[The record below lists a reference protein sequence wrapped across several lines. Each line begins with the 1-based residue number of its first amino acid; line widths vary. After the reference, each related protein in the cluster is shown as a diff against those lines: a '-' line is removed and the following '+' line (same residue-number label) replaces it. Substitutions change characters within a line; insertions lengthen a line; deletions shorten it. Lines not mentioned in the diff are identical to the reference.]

1 MVGVHLGTRDLHTS
15 EPAPC
20 HDLGDPRSHG
30 HNGGS
35 LSRSRVQLSEEE
47 SRAEEPRHKDK
58 PSRRRRILKWVA
70 IILAVLL
77 VTVSVS
83 ALVIYKKLE
92 NNITAI
98 APDLGTDRPAKP
110 KVQGPKDP
118 LNVLVLGSDN
128 RDGTH
133 IGGQTP
139 GLSDTTILLH
149 LSADRKRAYGVS
161 IPRDAMVERPTCLS
175 KNGKK
180 ELPGGIR
187 QFNAAFA
194 VGGPTCTVRTVEH
207 LTNISIDHFV
217 VVNFA
222 GFKDMVNA
230 VHGVTVCVPNEVND
244 TVGHIHLPAGTYKIN
259 GNQALDYVRVRHDLG
274 APTGDIGR
282 MKRQQAF
289 ISAMIS
295 KVYSAGTLA
304 NPVRLYKFLDAAT
317 SSLSTDAGFAHLK
330 DLASLGRSLK
340 GIGLDKIKF
349 ITVPNQPYPPDTNRL
364 EFAPGAADLWRKIRY
379 DKPLGRLGADAL
391 SPGGDQAGKQPTGAA
406 SPTPSGS
413 ASPSATPDAQ
423 AKEAARK
430 EAAAEA
436 GLCA

>member
-1 MVGVHLGTRDLHTS
+1 M
-15 EPAPC
+15 
-20 HDLGDPRSHG
+20 
-30 HNGGS
+30 
-35 LSRSRVQLSEEE
+35 
-47 SRAEEPRHKDK
+47 
-58 PSRRRRILKWVA
+58 
-70 IILAVLL
+70 
-77 VTVSVS
+77 
-83 ALVIYKKLE
+83 
-92 NNITAI
+92 
-98 APDLGTDRPAKP
+98 
-110 KVQGPKDP
+110 
-118 LNVLVLGSDN
+118 GSDD
-128 RDGTH
+128 RKGTN
-133 IGGQTP
+133 IGGDTP

-161 IPRDAMVERPTCLS
+161 IPRDAMVDRPTCLS

-180 ELPGGIR
+180 ELPGGLR

-230 VHGVTVCVPNEVND
+230 VHGVTVCVPTEVND
-244 TVGHIHLPAGTYKIN
+244 DVGHIHLPEGTYKVN

-330 DLASLGRSLK
+330 DLASLGHSIK

-349 ITVPNQPYPPDTNRL
+349 ITVPNQPYPQDTNRL
-364 EFAPGAADLWRKIRY
+364 EFAPEAANLWRKIRY

-391 SPGGDQAGKQPTGAA
+391 SPGSDQPGKQPGGTA
-406 SPTPSGS
+406 S
-413 ASPSATPDAQ
+413 ASPSPSASPDAQ
-423 AKEAARK
+423 AREAARK
-430 EAAAEA
+430 QAAAEA

>member
-1 MVGVHLGTRDLHTS
+1 ML
-15 EPAPC
+15 
-20 HDLGDPRSHG
+20 
-30 HNGGS
+30 
-35 LSRSRVQLSEEE
+35 
-47 SRAEEPRHKDK
+47 
-58 PSRRRRILKWVA
+58 
-70 IILAVLL
+70 
-77 VTVSVS
+77 
-83 ALVIYKKLE
+83 ALVLVLSTVLVVVYKKLE
-92 NNITAI
+92 GNIHQI
-98 APDLGTDRPAKP
+98 SDIGLGKDRPKKP
-110 KVQGPKDP
+110 KVTGPKEP
-118 LNVLVLGSDN
+118 LNVLIMGSDD
-128 RDGTH
+128 RKGTN
-133 IGGQTP
+133 IGGATP

-230 VHGVTVCVPNEVND
+230 VHGVTVCVPTEVND
-244 TVGHIHLPAGTYKIN
+244 DVGHIHLPEGTYKVN

-274 APTGDIGR
+274 APTGDLGR

-295 KVYSAGTLA
+295 KVYSAGTLT

-317 SSLSTDAGFAHLK
+317 SSLSTDSGFAHLK
-330 DLASLGRSLK
+330 DLASLGSSLK
-340 GIGLDKIKF
+340 GIGLEQDP
-349 ITVPNQPYPPDTNRL
+349 VHHRAQPALPRGHQPARVRTGCREPVAQD
-364 EFAPGAADLWRKIRY
+364 
-379 DKPLGRLGADAL
+379 PLR
-391 SPGGDQAGKQPTGAA
+391 Q
-406 SPTPSGS
+406 
-413 ASPSATPDAQ
+413 
-423 AKEAARK
+423 AARQARRRRPLPGQRPAGQ
-430 EAAAEA
+430 AAQPRCVRRRPPPRRARRRTPRRRRPRARKQRPKPASARDRSEQSTRPDCSR
-436 GLCA
+436 LL

>member
-1 MVGVHLGTRDLHTS
+1 MGGPPS
-15 EPAPC
+15 EIEVP
-20 HDLGDPRSHG
+20 
-30 HNGGS
+30 
-35 LSRSRVQLSEEE
+35 LSEEE
-47 SRAEEPRHKDK
+47 PRRPDRRT
-58 PSRRRRILKWVA
+58 RRRRILKR
-70 IILAVLL
+70 IGIG
-77 VTVSVS
+77 
-83 ALVIYKKLE
+83 ALVLVVVLSTALVVVYKKLE
-92 NNITAI
+92 GNIHPISVAG
-98 APDLGTDRPAKP
+98 LGTDRPKKP
-110 KVQGPKDP
+110 KVAGPQEP
-118 LNVLVLGSDN
+118 LNVLIMGSDD
-128 RDGTH
+128 RKGTN

-149 LSADRKRAYGVS
+149 LSADRKRAYGIS
-161 IPRDAMVERPTCLS
+161 IPRDTMVERPTCLS
-175 KNGKK
+175 KDGKK

-230 VHGVTVCVPNEVND
+230 VHGVTVCVPSEVND
-244 TVGHIHLPAGTYKIN
+244 DVGHIHLPEGTYKVN

-295 KVYSAGTLA
+295 KVYSAGTLT

-330 DLASLGRSLK
+330 DLASLGRSIK
-340 GIGLDKIKF
+340 GIGLSKIKF
-349 ITVPNQPYPPDTNRL
+349 LTVPNQPYPEDTNRL
-364 EFAPGAADLWRKIRY
+364 ELAPGAATLWRKIRY
-379 DKPLGRLGADAL
+379 DKPLGKLAADAL
-391 SPGGDQAGKQPTGAA
+391 SPGNDQPGKQP
-406 SPTPSGS
+406 SGT
-413 ASPSATPDAQ
+413 ASPSASPNAQ
-423 AKEAARK
+423 AKDAARK

>member
-1 MVGVHLGTRDLHTS
+1 MGGPPS
-15 EPAPC
+15 EIEVP
-20 HDLGDPRSHG
+20 
-30 HNGGS
+30 
-35 LSRSRVQLSEEE
+35 LSEEE
-47 SRAEEPRHKDK
+47 PRRPD
-58 PSRRRRILKWVA
+58 RRTRRQRILKRIGIGVLVFVVA
-70 IILAVLL
+70 LSTVL
-77 VTVSVS
+77 VVV
-83 ALVIYKKLE
+83 YKKLE
-92 NNITAI
+92 GNIHPI
-98 APDLGTDRPAKP
+98 SDIGLGHDRPKKP
-110 KVQGPKDP
+110 KVAGPQEP
-118 LNVLVLGSDN
+118 LNVLIMGSDD
-128 RDGTH
+128 RKGTN

-194 VGGPTCTVRTVEH
+194 VGGPTCTVRTVEQ

-230 VHGVTVCVPNEVND
+230 VHGVTVCVPTEVND
-244 TVGHIHLPAGTYKIN
+244 DVGHIHLPEGTYKVN

-295 KVYSAGTLA
+295 KVYSAGTLT

-330 DLASLGRSLK
+330 DLASLGRSIK
-340 GIGLDKIKF
+340 GIGLNKIKF

-379 DKPLGRLGADAL
+379 DKPLGKLAADAL
-391 SPGGDQAGKQPTGAA
+391 SPGNDQPGKQPTG
-406 SPTPSGS
+406 T
-413 ASPSATPDAQ
+413 ASPSVQ

>member
-1 MVGVHLGTRDLHTS
+1 MGGPPS
-15 EPAPC
+15 EIEVP
-20 HDLGDPRSHG
+20 
-30 HNGGS
+30 
-35 LSRSRVQLSEEE
+35 LSEEE
-47 SRAEEPRHKDK
+47 PRRPD
-58 PSRRRRILKWVA
+58 RRTRRQRILKRIGIGVLVFVVA
-70 IILAVLL
+70 LSTVL
-77 VTVSVS
+77 VVV
-83 ALVIYKKLE
+83 YKKLE
-92 NNITAI
+92 GNIHSI
-98 APDLGTDRPAKP
+98 SDIGIGKDRPKKP
-110 KVQGPKDP
+110 KVAGPQEP
-118 LNVLVLGSDN
+118 LNVLIM
-128 RDGTH
+128 GTDDRKGTN

-194 VGGPTCTVRTVEH
+194 VGGPTCTVRTVEQ

-230 VHGVTVCVPNEVND
+230 VHGVTVCVPTEVND
-244 TVGHIHLPAGTYKIN
+244 DVGHIHLPEGTYKVN

-295 KVYSAGTLA
+295 KVYSAGTLT
-304 NPVRLYKFLDAAT
+304 NPLRLYKFLDAAT
-317 SSLSTDAGFAHLK
+317 KSLSTDAGFAHLK
-330 DLASLGRSLK
+330 DLASLGRSIK
-340 GIGLDKIKF
+340 GIGLNKIKF
-349 ITVPNQPYPPDTNRL
+349 ITVPNQPYPADTNRL
-364 EFAPGAADLWRKIRY
+364 EFAPGAATLWRKIRY
-379 DKPLGRLGADAL
+379 DKPLGKLAADAL
-391 SPGGDQAGKQPTGAA
+391 SPGSDQPGKQPTGTA
-406 SPTPSGS
+406 SPN
-413 ASPSATPDAQ
+413 ASPSASPNAQ

>member
-1 MVGVHLGTRDLHTS
+1 MGGPPS
-15 EPAPC
+15 EIEVP
-20 HDLGDPRSHG
+20 
-30 HNGGS
+30 
-35 LSRSRVQLSEEE
+35 LSEV
-47 SRAEEPRHKDK
+47 EPRRPDRRT
-58 PSRRRRILKWVA
+58 RRRRLLKRIGIGA
-70 IILAVLL
+70 L
-77 VTVSVS
+77 
-83 ALVIYKKLE
+83 ALVVVLSTVLVVVYKKLE
-92 NNITAI
+92 GNIHQI
-98 APDLGTDRPAKP
+98 SNIGLGTDRPDKP
-110 KVQGPKDP
+110 KVSGPQEP
-118 LNVLVLGSDN
+118 LNVLIMGSDD
-128 RDGTH
+128 RKGTN
-133 IGGQTP
+133 IGGATP

-149 LSADRKRAYGVS
+149 ISADRRRAYGVS

-175 KNGKK
+175 KNGKTQ
-180 ELPGGIR
+180 LPGGIR

-194 VGGPTCTVRTVEH
+194 VGGPACTVRTVEH

-230 VHGVTVCVPNEVND
+230 VHGVTVCVPTEVND
-244 TVGHIHLPAGTYKIN
+244 DVGHIHLPEGTYKVN

-330 DLASLGRSLK
+330 DLASLGRSIK
-340 GIGLDKIKF
+340 GIGLDKIQF
-349 ITVPNQPYPPDTNRL
+349 ITVPNQPYPEDTNRL
-364 EFAPGAADLWRKIRY
+364 EFAPDAANLWRKIRY
-379 DKPLGRLGADAL
+379 DKPLGKLGADAL
-391 SPGGDQAGKQPTGAA
+391 SPGNQQPGKQPTGTA
-406 SPTPSGS
+406 SPTPSGG
-413 ASPSATPDAQ
+413 ASPSASPDAQ

>member
-1 MVGVHLGTRDLHTS
+1 MGGPPS
-15 EPAPC
+15 EIEVP
-20 HDLGDPRSHG
+20 
-30 HNGGS
+30 
-35 LSRSRVQLSEEE
+35 LSEEE
-47 SRAEEPRHKDK
+47 PRRADRH
-58 PSRRRRILKWVA
+58 PRRRRILKRIGIGVLVFVVA
-70 IILAVLL
+70 LSTVL
-77 VTVSVS
+77 VVV
-83 ALVIYKKLE
+83 YKKLE
-92 NNITAI
+92 GNIHPISVAG
-98 APDLGTDRPAKP
+98 LGTDRPKKP
-110 KVQGPKDP
+110 KVAGPQEP
-118 LNVLVLGSDN
+118 LNVLIM
-128 RDGTH
+128 GTDDRKGTN

-194 VGGPTCTVRTVEH
+194 VGGPTCTVRTVEQ

-230 VHGVTVCVPNEVND
+230 VHGVTVCVPTEVND
-244 TVGHIHLPAGTYKIN
+244 DVGHIHLPEGTYKVN

-295 KVYSAGTLA
+295 KVYSAGTLT

-330 DLASLGRSLK
+330 DLASLGRSIK
-340 GIGLDKIKF
+340 GIGLNKIKF
-349 ITVPNQPYPPDTNRL
+349 ITVPNQPYPADTNRL
-364 EFAPGAADLWRKIRY
+364 EFAPGAATLWRKIRY
-379 DKPLGRLGADAL
+379 DKPLGKLAADAL
-391 SPGGDQAGKQPTGAA
+391 SPGNDQPGKKPTD
-406 SPTPSGS
+406 T
-413 ASPSATPDAQ
+413 ASPSASPNAQ
-423 AKEAARK
+423 AREAARK

>member
-1 MVGVHLGTRDLHTS
+1 MVV
-15 EPAPC
+15 
-20 HDLGDPRSHG
+20 
-30 HNGGS
+30 
-35 LSRSRVQLSEEE
+35 LST
-47 SRAEEPRHKDK
+47 
-58 PSRRRRILKWVA
+58 
-70 IILAVLL
+70 VL
-77 VTVSVS
+77 VVV
-83 ALVIYKKLE
+83 YKKLE
-92 NNITAI
+92 GNIHSI
-98 APDLGTDRPAKP
+98 SNIGLGDDRPAKP
-110 KVQGPKDP
+110 KVAGPQQP
-118 LNVLVLGSDN
+118 LNVLIMGSDD
-128 RDGTH
+128 RKGTN
-133 IGGQTP
+133 IGGATP

-175 KNGKK
+175 KNGKT

-194 VGGPTCTVRTVEH
+194 VGGPACTVRTVEH
-207 LTNISIDHFV
+207 LTNIHIDHFV

-230 VHGVTVCVPNEVND
+230 VHGVTVCVPTEVND
-244 TVGHIHLPAGTYKIN
+244 DVGHIHLPQGTYKVN

-295 KVYSAGTLA
+295 KVYSAGTLT

-330 DLASLGRSLK
+330 DLADLGRSIK

-349 ITVPNQPYPPDTNRL
+349 ITVPNLPYPADPNRL
-364 EFAPGAADLWRKIRY
+364 EFAPDAANLWRKIRF
-379 DKPLGRLGADAL
+379 DKPLGKLAADAV
-391 SPGGDQAGKQPTGAA
+391 SPGNDQPGGKPSGSA

-413 ASPSATPDAQ
+413 TSPSASPNAQ
-423 AKEAARK
+423 AREAARK
-430 EAAAEA
+430 QAAAEA